1 MIKNKSATIP
11 RHDVKRTMLDPLTS
25 LRFFAALTVFTWHLR
40 GLLTLPLVNWVQTGY
55 LGVSFFYVLSGFIM
69 AYVYTEKLRDGNS
82 RSIKQFYISRVA
94 KLWPVHLLTFALS
107 LPLVFVFG
115 QYIVSS
121 HAGGRL
127 LWAALSD
134 VTLTQAWIPNN
145 GFNFSFNGV
154 AWSLSV
160 EVFFYAVFPAII
172 YAFGRFRQSLTTK
185 RLVVMMGVLWAVTML
200 IYISIPAT
208 MDDWR
213 FYILPIARLPDFLM
227 GILVGLTFLSM
238 RKGKA
243 STFKKGRG
251 TRYELA
257 TLALLVVMIG
267 VSGFMPQSIRFSVW
281 LLPLWACVMFVFAH
295 QSGRVSRVLSWRP
308 LVFMGEAS
316 FSFYMIH
323 QLVIRYMSLGHWA
336 PVVTVLLSLA
346 TAMLLSGLIYILFE
360 EPLRVRLKGFMES
373 KLAPANSTSG

>member
-1 MIKNKSATIP
+1 MLKNNASTIP
-11 RHDVKRTMLDPLTS
+11 PHDVNRTMLDSLTS

-40 GLLTLPLVNWVQTGY
+40 GLVTLPLVNWVQTGY
-55 LGVSFFYVLSGFIM
+55 IGVSFFYVLSGFIM
-69 AYVYTEKLRDGNS
+69 AYVYTEKLHDGNS
-82 RSIKQFYISRVA
+82 RSIKQFYMSRVA
-94 KLWPVHLLTFALS
+94 KLWPVHLLTFVLS

-121 HAGGRL
+121 HPDGRL
-127 LWAALSD
+127 LGAALTNL
-134 VTLTQAWIPNN
+134 TLTQAWVPDS

-172 YAFGRFRQSLTTK
+172 YGFGRVRHVLTVK
-185 RLVVMMGVLWAVTML
+185 RLVMMMCVLWVITML
-200 IYISIPAT
+200 IYASIPAA

-227 GILVGLTFLSM
+227 GILAGLVFLKI
-238 RKGKA
+238 RQGQV
-243 STFKKGRG
+243 TIFKKGRG

-257 TLALLVVMIG
+257 VLIVLAAMLG
-267 VSGFMPQSIRFSVW
+267 VSGLLPQSIRFSIW
-281 LLPLWACVMFVFAH
+281 LLPLWACMIFVFAQ
-295 QSGRVSRVLSWRP
+295 QSGRISHLLTWRP

-323 QLVIRYMSLGHWA
+323 QLVIRYVSLEHWA
-336 PVVTVLLSLA
+336 PIVTVLVSLVA
-346 TAMLLSGLIYILFE
+346 ALILSGLIYVIFE

-373 KLAPANSTSG
+373 KFI

>member
-1 MIKNKSATIP
+1 MLKNPSGTIP
-11 RHDVKRTMLDPLTS
+11 PHDVKRTMLDSLTS

-40 GLLTLPLVNWVQTGY
+40 GLVTLPLVNWVQTGY
-55 LGVSFFYVLSGFIM
+55 IGVSFFYVLSGFIL
-69 AYVYTEKLRDGNS
+69 AYVYTEKLRKGNVS
-82 RSIKQFYISRVA
+82 SIKQFYVSRVA

-121 HAGGRL
+121 HLDGQL
-127 LWAALSD
+127 VSAAVANL
-134 VTLTQAWIPNN
+134 TLTQAWIPQN
-145 GFNFSFNGV
+145 GFNFSYNGV

-172 YAFGRFRQSLTTK
+172 YAFGRVSHVLTTK
-185 RLVVMMGVLWAVTML
+185 RLIVIMCGLWLVTML
-200 IYISIPAT
+200 ICLSIPAV

-227 GILVGLTFLSM
+227 GILIGLIFLNM
-238 RKGKA
+238 RKAQVSVVKKA
-243 STFKKGRG
+243 SG
-251 TRYELA
+251 TRYEL
-257 TLALLVVMIG
+257 TVLLVLVVMLG
-267 VSGFMPQSIRFSVW
+267 VSGLLPQSLRFSAW
-281 LLPLWACVMFVFAH
+281 LLPVWAFVIFIFAH
-295 QSGRVSRVLSWRP
+295 QSGILSRLLAWRP

-323 QLVIRYMSLGHWA
+323 QLVIRYMSLLQLP
-336 PVVTVLLSLA
+336 PVATVLMSLA
-346 TAMLLSGLIYILFE
+346 AALILSGLVYVLFE

-373 KLAPANSTSG
+373 KLVSANNVSR